1 MKNVTFVNFK
11 VITMS
16 DKNYFIDPFKQK
28 ALFLFFI
35 LFIIFPQ

>member
-11 VITMS
+11 VITVS

-28 ALFLFFI
+28 AVPI
-35 LFIIFPQ
+35 LHCVRE

>member
-16 DKNYFIDPFKQK
+16 DNYFIDPFKQK
-28 ALFLFFI
+28 AVPI
-35 LFIIFPQ
+35 LHCVRE